1 MGTEQF
7 HSQNKVSCVLCE
19 KSDETQIT
27 GPLSSKEGTSA
38 HENCL
43 LYASGIYCK
52 TSPTYDDLFGFAVED
67 VKEEQR
73 RGKRLLCHHCK
84 KNGATAGCDLKRCKR
99 SYHFPCAMEA
109 RATVDEDID
118 KGRFKLFCELHDP
131 KSKKTRS
138 PDSRRSELKRPD
150 RRDSHSSTGS
160 SEVSVSKRKR
170 NSPIVIDSDD
180 DIEDTLNPIY
190 APLEEYIEDRKS
202 PNQYNQSNP
211 DPESKRPCARPSPS
225 TAGSLKE
232 GSTSDQKPCGSAGG
246 SGELHSRR
254 VYDSPVRSA
263 EVETPKRKKIKYII
277 DSDDESPTSTD
288 RVVAPAVSATEESML
303 PKQPSQST
311 PVPEKTRACEELNP
325 STTEADDDDTDIE
338 TYDSQSL
345 LQPEKYRIT
354 VPCRVIMDTGS
365 LAESEYSLEASSPAG
380 AAPTAMCTSPGS
392 VAAPELEE
400 TPSTSR
406 TSPPPRAQTTDPVS
420 PGTTDPTPNQ
430 DQASDGPTGVS
441 SSPGRPASADASDEG
456 TKVKSKSSAAI
467 FWTRCNEAGWTKEV
481 FSKLVSQLSSLGER
495 VQSQEASHQDYDVAL
510 KVLMASG
517 QLPCIFTQLEQEL
530 EKQER
535 DLQRKKAAL
544 RDAKAVLDGA
554 IVSKHQTVTVLTQ
567 RHLVQIHLLSGHTDP
582 PNTCTTNTAAH
593 LQETAVPIPLKT
605 IPQIQEDTISRKV

>member
-67 VKEEQR
+67 
-73 RGKRLLCHHCK
+73 LCHHCK

-118 KGRFKLFCELHDP
+118 KGRFK
-131 KSKKTRS
+131 
-138 PDSRRSELKRPD
+138 
-150 RRDSHSSTGS
+150 S

-202 PNQYNQSNP
+202 PNQYN
-211 DPESKRPCARPSPS
+211 
-225 TAGSLKE
+225 
-232 GSTSDQKPCGSAGG
+232 
-246 SGELHSRR
+246 R

-311 PVPEKTRACEELNP
+311 PVPEKTRPCEELNP
-325 STTEADDDDTDIE
+325 STT
-338 TYDSQSL
+338 
-345 LQPEKYRIT
+345 
-354 VPCRVIMDTGS
+354 
-365 LAESEYSLEASSPAG
+365 EYSLEASSPAG
-380 AAPTAMCTSPGS
+380 AAPAAMCTSPGS

-430 DQASDGPTGVS
+430 DQASDGPT
-441 SSPGRPASADASDEG
+441 
-456 TKVKSKSSAAI
+456 
-467 FWTRCNEAGWTKEV
+467 
-481 FSKLVSQLSSLGER
+481 
-495 VQSQEASHQDYDVAL
+495 
-510 KVLMASG
+510 
-517 QLPCIFTQLEQEL
+517 EL

-544 RDAKAVLDGA
+544 RDAKAVLG
-554 IVSKHQTVTVLTQ
+554 V
-567 RHLVQIHLLSGHTDP
+567 
-582 PNTCTTNTAAH
+582 
-593 LQETAVPIPLKT
+593 
-605 IPQIQEDTISRKV
+605 

>member
-303 PKQPSQST
+303 PKQPSST
-311 PVPEKTRACEELNP
+311 PVPEKTRPCEELNP

-354 VPCRVIMDTGS
+354 VPCRVIMDSGS

-380 AAPTAMCTSPGS
+380 AAPAAMCTSPGS

-430 DQASDGPTGVS
+430 DQASDGPTGQHVSPSHSSPTVDVPAVSTSAVQTHSLLIQASHLKSEQLPEPSPLAGVS
-441 SSPGRPASADASDEG
+441 SSPGRPASAEASDEG

-544 RDAKAVLDGA
+544 RDAKAVLG
-554 IVSKHQTVTVLTQ
+554 V
-567 RHLVQIHLLSGHTDP
+567 
-582 PNTCTTNTAAH
+582 
-593 LQETAVPIPLKT
+593 
-605 IPQIQEDTISRKV
+605 

>member
-311 PVPEKTRACEELNP
+311 PVPEKTRPCEELNP
-325 STTEADDDDTDIE
+325 STTADDDDTDIE

-354 VPCRVIMDTGS
+354 VPCRVIMDSGS

-380 AAPTAMCTSPGS
+380 AAPAAMCTSPGS

-430 DQASDGPTGVS
+430 DQASDGPTGQHVSPSHSSPTVDVPAVSTSAVQTHSLLIQASHLKSEQLPEPSPLAGVS
-441 SSPGRPASADASDEG
+441 SSPGRPASAEASDEG

-544 RDAKAVLDGA
+544 RDAKAVLG
-554 IVSKHQTVTVLTQ
+554 V
-567 RHLVQIHLLSGHTDP
+567 
-582 PNTCTTNTAAH
+582 
-593 LQETAVPIPLKT
+593 
-605 IPQIQEDTISRKV
+605 

>member
-303 PKQPSQST
+303 PKQPSST
-311 PVPEKTRACEELNP
+311 PVPEKTRPCEELNP
-325 STTEADDDDTDIE
+325 STTADDDDTDIE

-354 VPCRVIMDTGS
+354 VPCRVIMDSGS

-380 AAPTAMCTSPGS
+380 AAPAAMCTSPGS

-430 DQASDGPTGVS
+430 DQASDGPTGQHVSPSHSSPTVDVPAVSTSAVQTHSLLIQASHLKSEQLPEPSPLAGVS
-441 SSPGRPASADASDEG
+441 SSPGRPASAEASDEG

-544 RDAKAVLDGA
+544 RDAKAVLG
-554 IVSKHQTVTVLTQ
+554 V
-567 RHLVQIHLLSGHTDP
+567 
-582 PNTCTTNTAAH
+582 
-593 LQETAVPIPLKT
+593 
-605 IPQIQEDTISRKV
+605 